1 MRRQP
6 LLGCGGALAA
16 LVVLLLIIVFGVS
29 ACSYTSPD
37 ASNYACVYHGGM
49 FDSKKFEKAV
59 APGSGRTKINVGGD
73 AVMVPVNVRQYDAS
87 DGLPAVAVT
96 VRGVPLTFSPSL
108 TFTISSVMDADDKP
122 AGCTLI
128 EQHLRPLDATDFNS
142 DESRW
147 ASQFLNVRVGP
158 VVRDVAPRVLQGLD
172 PTKLALNVD
181 GARDDAAEAFG
192 QALTDTLTQQLGGA
206 YFCAPTFRY
215 GGSQESC
222 GTISVVL
229 PEPTMSDADREL
241 IARPQRARTEAD
253 NEIAVATESARKAQ
267 QVADQLTIEAES
279 AETAANAREQIAEQ
293 QGRVAEADASND
305 YAWCTYLSSLGQDC
319 ALVKA
324 AEGGDFPDIYTPT
337 PPAIAVATSSTN
349 SEAGG

>member
-1 MRRQP
+1 MNANIARVGT
-6 LLGCGGALAA
+6 LVGLIVLVFAL
-16 LVVLLLIIVFGVS
+16 VFGVQ

-37 ASNYACVYHGGM
+37 ASNFACVYHGGW

-59 APGSGRTKINVGGD
+59 APGSGRTKINVAGSSFD
-73 AVMVPVNVRQYDAS
+73 VPVNVRQYDNS
-87 DGLPAVAVT
+87 DGLPDVSVT
-96 VRGVPLTFSPSL
+96 VRGVPLTFKPSL
-108 TFTISSVMDADDKP
+108 TFTISSVMDDEGKP

-128 EQHLRPLDATDFNS
+128 EQHLRPLDATDFNR

-181 GARDDAAEAFG
+181 GERDRAAVAFG
-192 QALTDTLTQQLGGA
+192 EALTTTLAQQLGGR

-215 GGSQESC
+215 GGTAEQC

-229 PEPTMSDADREL
+229 PEPTMSDEDRNL

-253 NEIAVATESARKAQ
+253 NEIAVATESARKAE
-267 QVADQLTIEAES
+267 QVAAQLGIEAES
-279 AETAANAREQIAEQ
+279 AEAAADAREQIAEQ
-293 QGRVAEADASND
+293 EGRVAQADASNT
-305 YAWCTYLSSLGQDC
+305 YAWCAYLETLNQDC
-319 ALVKA
+319 ALVRA
-324 AEGGDFPDIYTPT
+324 AEGGDFPDVYTPGGEAPVVAVT
-337 PPAIAVATSSTN
+337 PPSTP
-349 SEAGG
+349 

>member
-1 MRRQP
+1 MNRSNA
-6 LLGCGGALAA
+6 GCATGGGIAA
-16 LVVLLLIIVFGVS
+16 LIVLVLVIIFGIQ

-59 APGSGRTKINVGGD
+59 APGSGRTKINVQGTSYN
-73 AVMVPVNVRQYDAS
+73 VPVNVRQYDKS
-87 DGLPAVAVT
+87 DGLPDVAVT

-108 TFTISSVMDADDKP
+108 TFTISSVMDEDDKP

-128 EQHLRPLDATDFNS
+128 EQHLRPLGATDFNS
-142 DESRW
+142 DQSRW
-147 ASQFLNVRVGP
+147 ATQFLNVRVGP

-181 GARDDAAEAFG
+181 GARDDAAVAFG
-192 QALTDTLTQQLGGA
+192 EALTSTLTQQLGGA

-215 GGSQESC
+215 GGTAEQC

-229 PEPTMSDADREL
+229 PEPTMSDADRDL

-253 NEIAVATESARKAQ
+253 NEIAVATENARKAQ

-293 QGRVAEADASND
+293 EGRVAQADASNE
-305 YAWCTYLSSLGQDC
+305 YAWCTYLASINQDC
-319 ALVKA
+319 SLVKA
-324 AEGGDFPDIYTPT
+324 AENSDFPDVYTPGGEAPVVAVVPPTTT
-337 PPAIAVATSSTN
+337 P
-349 SEAGG
+349 